1 MAMKAK
7 YKFWVEKDGAVV
19 VGNGRVS
26 LLKLIDELG
35 SIQKAADKM
44 GMSYRHAWGFVRKVE
59 NRSGIKFV
67 ETEIGGREGGGARLT
82 QEGREFLKTYSSFRD
97 GINEFIDNK
106 FKEAFKKSDQ
116 RSAVSNVRKTGG

>member
-1 MAMKAK
+1 MKAK

-19 VGNGRVS
+19 VGNGRVG

-35 SIQKAADKM
+35 SIQRAADKI
-44 GMSYRHAWGFVRKVE
+44 GMSYRHAWGFVRKIE

-67 ETEIGGREGGGARLT
+67 ETRIGGKEGGGARLT
-82 QEGREFLKTYSSFRD
+82 PEGREFLERYSSFRD
-97 GINEFIDNK
+97 GIDEFIENK

-116 RSAVSNVRKTGG
+116 RSAISNVRKTDG